1 MGVIL
6 VLSIFW
12 IGYGIAGLIGF
23 QNIPAKYKGHSWT
36 KDYIRKQGVTW
47 LVLGLP
53 WFGFYLVRTFVVAEA
68 NISTRMVVVI
78 LLLLAIPALITTIM
92 LGRKYK
98 ALLSTEADRNLT
110 EECRKV

>member
-12 IGYGIAGLIGF
+12 IGYGIVGLIGF
-23 QNIPAKYKGHSWT
+23 QNIPTKYKGHSWT

-53 WFGFYLVRTFVVAEA
+53 WLGFYVVRTFFLAEA
-68 NISTRMVVVI
+68 NISTGMAVVI
-78 LLLLAIPALITTIM
+78 LLLLAVPALITTIIWE
-92 LGRKYK
+92 RKYK
-98 ALLSTEADRNLT
+98 TLLSAEADR
-110 EECRKV
+110 KSAK

>member
-53 WFGFYLVRTFVVAEA
+53 WLGFYVARTFFLAEA
-68 NISTRMVVVI
+68 NISTGMAIVI
-78 LLLLAIPALITTIM
+78 LLLLAVPALITTII
-92 LGRKYK
+92 LERKYK
-98 ALLSTEADRNLT
+98 AMLSAEADRKSA
-110 EECRKV
+110 E

>member
-12 IGYGIAGLIGF
+12 IGYGIVGLIGF

-53 WFGFYLVRTFVVAEA
+53 WLGFYVARTFFLAEA
-68 NISTRMVVVI
+68 NISTGMAVVI
-78 LLLLAIPALITTIM
+78 LLLLAVPALITTIIWEC
-92 LGRKYK
+92 KYK
-98 ALLSTEADRNLT
+98 TLLSAEADRKSA
-110 EECRKV
+110 E

>member
-12 IGYGIAGLIGF
+12 IGYGIVGLIGF

-53 WFGFYLVRTFVVAEA
+53 WLGFYVVRTFFLAEA
-68 NISTRMVVVI
+68 NISTGMAVVI
-78 LLLLAIPALITTIM
+78 LLLLAVPALITTIIWEQ
-92 LGRKYK
+92 KYK
-98 ALLSTEADRNLT
+98 ALLSAEADRKSA
-110 EECRKV
+110 E

>member
-12 IGYGIAGLIGF
+12 IGYGIVGLIGF

-53 WFGFYLVRTFVVAEA
+53 WLGFYLVRTFVLAEE
-68 NISTRMVVVI
+68 NISTGMAVVI
-78 LLLLAIPALITTIM
+78 LLFLAVPALIITIIWE
-92 LGRKYK
+92 RKYK
-98 ALLSTEADRNLT
+98 ALLSAEADSKST
-110 EECRKV
+110 E

>member
-12 IGYGIAGLIGF
+12 IGYGIVGLIGF

-53 WFGFYLVRTFVVAEA
+53 WLGFYVARTFFLAEA
-68 NISTRMVVVI
+68 NISTGMAIVI
-78 LLLLAIPALITTIM
+78 LLLLAVPALITTII
-92 LGRKYK
+92 LERKYK
-98 ALLSTEADRNLT
+98 AMLSAEDEDVSCPR
-110 EECRKV
+110 

>member
-12 IGYGIAGLIGF
+12 IGYGIVGLIGF

-53 WFGFYLVRTFVVAEA
+53 WLGFYLVRTFVLAEA
-68 NISTRMVVVI
+68 NISTGMAVVI
-78 LLLLAIPALITTIM
+78 LLLLAVPALITTII
-92 LGRKYK
+92 LERQYK
-98 ALLSTEADRNLT
+98 AMLSAEADRKSA
-110 EECRKV
+110 E

>member
-12 IGYGIAGLIGF
+12 IGYGIVGLIGF

-53 WFGFYLVRTFVVAEA
+53 WLGFYVARTFFLAEA
-68 NISTRMVVVI
+68 NISTGMAVVI
-78 LLLLAIPALITTIM
+78 LLLLAVPALITTIIWE
-92 LGRKYK
+92 RKYK
-98 ALLSTEADRNLT
+98 TLLSTEADR
-110 EECRKV
+110 KSAK

>member
-12 IGYGIAGLIGF
+12 IGYGIVGLIGF

-53 WFGFYLVRTFVVAEA
+53 WLGFYVARTFFLAEA
-68 NISTRMVVVI
+68 NISTGMAIVI
-78 LLLLAIPALITTIM
+78 LLLLAAPALITTII
-92 LGRKYK
+92 LERKYK
-98 ALLSTEADRNLT
+98 AMLSAEAY
-110 EECRKV
+110 RKSAE